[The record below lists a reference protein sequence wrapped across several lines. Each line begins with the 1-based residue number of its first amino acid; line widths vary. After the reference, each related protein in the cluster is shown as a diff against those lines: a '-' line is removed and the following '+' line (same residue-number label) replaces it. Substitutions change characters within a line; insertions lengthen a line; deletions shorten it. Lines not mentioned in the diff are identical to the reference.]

1 MVDGQIATALFF
13 FEINRRESPYCTFI
27 KTEQSITKK
36 TEKNENAN
44 NMKLNRKITNPLD
57 PSMMKDWL

>member
-27 KTEQSITKK
+27 KTEQSIQRKQRKTKMQ
-36 TEKNENAN
+36 T
-44 NMKLNRKITNPLD
+44 I
-57 PSMMKDWL
+57 